1 MADITTKSEA
11 VTHVEAEIAAL
22 RADKSKAY
30 SASQYRALDARIGRL
45 QAVVAFLET
54 DEPTDEA
61 TDSE

>member
-11 VTHVEAEIAAL
+11 VAHVEAEIAAL
-22 RADKSKAY
+22 RADKSKMY

-45 QAVVAFLET
+45 QAVQAFLET
-54 DEPTDEA
+54 DEAEEN